1 MKLTPPLS
9 PSLSPSSPQVETLL
23 ADASTPGTELTV
35 DLPRQ
40 VIVRPDG
47 SELPF
52 DVDPA
57 RKRNLLA
64 GLDAIGLTLER
75 EAAISAFEQRRS
87 EETPWLDGATT
98 RVPENVAMYP
108 DAPTWKADDAPAV
121 A

>member
-1 MKLTPPLS
+1 M
-9 PSLSPSSPQVETLL
+9 
-23 ADASTPGTELTV
+23 
-35 DLPRQ
+35 
-40 VIVRPDG
+40 RPDG

-98 RVPENVAMYP
+98 RVPKLFPVSNDELGMPVNPELNTP
-108 DAPTWKADDAPAV
+108 DTADWAAE
-121 A
+121 AQGKRAAAAG